1 MEPLIETEVEQ
12 RTRAVVERMYAAY
25 LADDSDG
32 MVNAM
37 HDDVWVRFLGRADF
51 RGKDQARVFLG
62 DNTPKLVDLQFD
74 IRKLIIDGRYA
85 AAVWEEKAVT
95 IHGQPYRNH
104 GVDVFEVVDDEITF
118 VHENNDIRIHWDH
131 FGRAESTP

>member
-1 MEPLIETEVEQ
+1 LEPDVETEVEQ

-25 LADDSDG
+25 LEGDSDE
-32 MVNAM
+32 MVNTM

-51 RGKDQARVFLG
+51 RGRDEARVFFG

-85 AAVWEEKAVT
+85 AAVWEETAVT
-95 IHGQPYRNH
+95 IRGQQYRNH
-104 GVDVFEVVDDEITF
+104 GVDVFEVAGDQITF
-118 VHENNDIRIHWDH
+118 VHENNDIRIHRDH
-131 FGRAESTP
+131 FGRADQMP